1 MFVSFFIFVTKILE
15 KNNLRKERFVLAH
28 SFRGFRP
35 WPLASCKAVF
45 MAIGMLDECVSP
57 HGSQKQRERERE
69 KETYF
74 L

>member
-1 MFVSFFIFVTKILE
+1 
-15 KNNLRKERFVLAH
+15 
-28 SFRGFRP
+28 
-35 WPLASCKAVF
+35 